1 MKDFKDLKDMMEQ
14 KGEVKTSSIL
24 EIGYSKYDIKKF
36 IDDGLITRVNRG
48 VYTLA
53 CKEKTIEEVNSKK
66 EEKSLVY
73 NAFKCIFTRKFED
86 AIAIFSSLASQD
98 KMNGYWDFC
107 ISYVCFLQNNIEEA
121 YEYLVKCSKKNL
133 GAIISTDAYL
143 ISLILKEFVNV
154 DEDVINTFLS
164 NVYKD
169 KLSYKF
175 LSRVMGPIERGEY
188 LVANKKFY
196 YFLDYEKKNRKFRVG
211 NRYLDC
217 ALNGVV
223 AKLGLAPKK
232 EDVSDSII
240 VPEVSEKQVLTNTI
254 LLNAL
259 EDNDYDKAY
268 ELVRTYDIADS
279 REIIIM
285 LISRLREAESKG
297 VSFLTGKTKVVEEK
311 PVEVYESSSLVEE
324 HNDVVNKTEQ
334 LLSDNLETLYQE
346 YKSAFDSCD
355 FVSARRCL
363 LHFDMV
369 AKSRLQ
375 YRNLS
380 YHFSRIERASVA
392 YLEDPTM
399 YLIKRERFE
408 TAKQMFLEKNY
419 DDALRVLDEA
429 GKEVECLLL
438 RASIYVRLHNY
449 DLAANILNNLKG
461 CTEPDYYRNMAT
473 ILLNNGRYSECLEMC
488 FKYNECRP
496 KKSAYI
502 YMMMADCYEAL
513 YKPAK
518 ALKVLRIADDINIAN
533 GINKDL
539 TDRISMNEKRAEK
552 NRIKRL
558 LLANGNGYDIE

>member
-1 MKDFKDLKDMMEQ
+1 MKDFKELKNMMEE

-53 CKEKTIEEVNSKK
+53 CKEKTIEEINSKK
-66 EEKSLVY
+66 EESGSVY
-73 NAFKCIFTRKFED
+73 KAFRFIFTRKFED
-86 AIAIFSSLASQD
+86 AITIFSSLASQD
-98 KMNGYWDFC
+98 KMNGYWEFC
-107 ISYVCFLQNNIEEA
+107 ISYVYFLQNNIDKA
-121 YEYLVKCSKKNL
+121 YEYLVKCSKKENS
-133 GAIISTDAYL
+133 AITSTSAYL
-143 ISLILKEFVNV
+143 ISLIFKEFVDV
-154 DEDVINTFLS
+154 DEKVINAFLN
-164 NVYKD
+164 NVHKENI
-169 KLSYKF
+169 SYKF

-188 LVANKKFY
+188 LTANKKFY
-196 YFLDYEKKNRKFRVG
+196 YFIDNEKRNKKFRVG
-211 NRYLDC
+211 NRYLEC
-217 ALNGVV
+217 ALAGAV
-223 AKLGLAPKK
+223 AKLGLTPKK
-232 EDVSDSII
+232 DEVCDSVI
-240 VPEVSEKQVLTNTI
+240 VPEVSERQVLTNTI

-268 ELVRTYDIADS
+268 ELVRTYDITDS

-285 LISRLREAESKG
+285 LINRLREAESKG
-297 VSFLTGKTKVVEEK
+297 VGFLTGKTKVVEEK

-355 FVSARRCL
+355 FVSARRRL
-363 LHFDMV
+363 LRFDMI

-392 YLEDPTM
+392 YLEDPNA

-429 GKEVECLLL
+429 GRDVECLLL

-449 DLAANILNNLKG
+449 DLALNILNNLKG

-496 KKSAYI
+496 RRSSYI
-502 YMMMADCYEAL
+502 YVMMADCYEAL

-533 GINKDL
+533 GIKKDL

-558 LLANGNGYDIE
+558 SLANGNGYDIE